1 MTRRFVGDGVGV
13 VVGGVVEGV
22 VGVVG
27 VVGGMEGVGVEMGVR
42 CCRES
47 C

>member
-1 MTRRFVGDGVGV
+1 MGV
-13 VVGGVVEGV
+13 VVGGVVE
-22 VGVVG
+22 GVVG